1 MDRQT
6 AEQKAI
12 EILKQ
17 VVDALAEERYDDIPK
32 LAELGDGIPKPLGD
46 NVAEVIQMWGWEQ
59 TPPIDHWTEE
69 RVTIPTNPCYQQLNF
84 YHWFDDGRGF
94 HADYDLASGGELTDM
109 TLQMDFFYEGDGLRP
124 VFLDVHVM

>member
-17 VVDALAEERYDDIPK
+17 VVDALAEKRYEDIPK
-32 LAELGDGIPKPLGD
+32 LAEMEHWTPEMLRDH
-46 NVAEVIQMWGWEQ
+46 VAEHLQLCGLSRMDG
-59 TPPIDHWTEE
+59 WTEE
-69 RVTIPTNPCYQQLNF
+69 RAASPTNPRYQQLNF
-84 YHWFDDGRGF
+84 YHFNNGSGLA
-94 HADYDLASGGELTDM
+94 ADYDLTSDGERNDL
-109 TLQMDFFYEGDGLRP
+109 TLQMEFLYEGEGLRA

>member
-32 LAELGDGIPKPLGD
+32 LAELGDGLQEPLGD
-46 NVAEVIQMWGWEQ
+46 FLAEVYRMWGWERI
-59 TPPIDHWTEE
+59 PPIDHWTEE
-69 RVTIPTNPCYQQLNF
+69 RVTSPTNPCYQQLNF
-84 YHWFDDGRGF
+84 FHFNNGSGF
-94 HADYDLASGGELTDM
+94 AVDYDLTSDGERNDL
-109 TLQMDFFYEGDGLRP
+109 TLQMEFFYEGEGLRA
-124 VFLDVHVM
+124 VFLDLHVM